1 MNNMNLSDTEIEIL
15 LFGKWRFNTNWE
27 KNSIEFKDNMTYE
40 QTRIQTFLLS
50 KPSELITG
58 NKFTGV
64 WHVNDSRLCL
74 IVKTVPKSFFNLQFL
89 ILSKVDL
96 ADMIASIYSIFITEN
111 YEVIEINKLKF
122 LISDKNQ
129 RIAGIK
135 INTVQLSVDPPNP
148 R

>member
-27 KNSIEFKDNMTYE
+27 KNSIVFKDNMTYE

-64 WHVNDSRLCL
+64 WHVNDRRLCL
-74 IVKTVPKSFFNLQFL
+74 IVKTVPKSFFNLQLL

-111 YEVIEINKLKF
+111 YKVIEINKLKF
-122 LISDKNQ
+122 IISNKNQ
-129 RIAGIK
+129 IIAGTK
-135 INTVQLSVDPPNP
+135 IN
-148 R
+148 

>member
-27 KNSIEFKDNMTYE
+27 KISIEFKDNMTYE

-50 KPSELITG
+50 KPRELITG

-64 WHVNDSRLCL
+64 WHVNDRRLCL
-74 IVKTVPKSFFNLQFL
+74 IVKTVPKSFFNLQLL

-129 RIAGIK
+129 IIAGIK
-135 INTVQLSVDPPNP
+135 IN
-148 R
+148 

>member
-1 MNNMNLSDTEIEIL
+1 MNNMNLSDPEIEIL

-27 KNSIEFKDNMTYE
+27 KISIEFKDDMTYE

-50 KPSELITG
+50 KPSELMTG

-64 WHVNDSRLCL
+64 WHVNDRRLCL
-74 IVKTVPKSFFNLQFL
+74 IVKTVPKSFFNLRLL

-111 YEVIEINKLKF
+111 YEVIEIDKLKF
-122 LISDKNQ
+122 IISNKNQ
-129 RIAGIK
+129 IISGIK
-135 INTVQLSVDPPNP
+135 IK
-148 R
+148 